1 MAKLSEIVIAQQAA
15 VGIYFNDIS
24 YQDIIPKSIEINT
37 AVFISENPR
46 LKFPSVG
53 MILDNNELLLSCNCE
68 DNSGKLCEHQS
79 KVLSALINRE
89 ELRIFF
95 DFKFRQE
102 KLKKAA
108 LDYGL
113 ENETNLD
120 LYFQI
125 DYLNRKTQIKSRI
138 AGLIPMHK
146 ENLDLMQQD
155 FLTGNEGGNQFLNSN
170 KAEQSLCVVIRR
182 HKYYKHLTIELYN
195 AAFSLDGKI
204 KNPLNL
210 VDPLDLIWDA
220 QDPEELKFFSAISRF
235 QNPAEMPKTNKSIE
249 ALKSIINNP
258 SGFKFYY
265 HQSDVSE
272 KVNAASVL
280 PINVEI
286 LAHGFSLK
294 SAQQNQFFEISGIL
308 KIKEKEYHLKDISL
322 LFSYFIL
329 IENTLYLI
337 SSLPILNVLGILKKN
352 GDHLLVHQ
360 SKYKEFKYRLLDK
373 IEERID
379 VSFPD
384 VKQANSAQIK
394 ENGFYEEIEKIIYLS
409 DFGQHVMLIPVMRYG
424 EVEIQ
429 IRSRKQIYGADKKGQ
444 DFLVK
449 RKDAE
454 EIAFIALLMQ
464 QHEHLAEQIENDL
477 TYFYLHKKYF
487 LDETWF
493 LKSFEDWTNNGIT
506 VLGFNELEGNQLNP
520 NKVNIDIKVLSGLN
534 WFNTDVQVKFGNKK
548 ASLKHL
554 HKSIRKKSKY
564 VQLDDGT
571 LGILPAEW
579 VEKFQSFFTAGEIVD
594 DDTFQIPKINFSMME
609 ELFEDQMMDE
619 EVKRE
624 LSIYKEKAE
633 DFSQIKEIQVPDTLK
648 ATLRPYQQEGLN
660 WLNFLDDFNFG
671 GCLADD
677 MGLGKS
683 MQILAFILSQREKHG
698 FNTNL
703 IVMPATLIFNWEKEI
718 QLYAPSLKVLTL
730 YGTERIKN
738 IHYFDAYEV
747 ILTSYGTLLSDI
759 NFLKHYHFNYVFLD
773 ESQHI
778 KNPQTQRYK
787 AVRLLKSRNKI
798 TITGTPI
805 ENNTFDLYGQL
816 SFACP
821 GLLGTKQHFKE
832 VYAIPIDQFKE
843 NRRAEELQRKI
854 KPFVLRRSKQ
864 EVAQELPEKTEM
876 VLYCKMGIEQ
886 RKIYDSYEREFRE
899 FISATTA
906 EELKKSP
913 MNVLKG
919 LTKLRQIC
927 DSPALLVNDGID
939 IDIPSS
945 KIELLVDQLENKSGQ
960 HKILV
965 FSQFVSMLHL
975 IEKELIAR
983 DIPFT
988 MLTGNTRNREKVVEE
1003 FQTDENIKVFLISLK
1018 VGGMGLNLMESDYVF
1033 LVEPWWNPAVEQQA
1047 IDRVHRIGQLKK
1059 VVAVRLI
1066 CPDTVEEKIMQLQET
1081 KKDLVKELIQTDGTF
1096 LQKLS
1101 KKDLLSLFGN

>member
-1 MAKLSEIVIAQQAA
+1 MVQLTEIFIAQEAA
-15 VGIYFNDIS
+15 VGVYFNDIS
-24 YQDIIPKSIEINT
+24 YQDIIPKEIDLNV
-37 AVFISENPR
+37 AVFISENSR
-46 LKFPSVG
+46 LNFPSVG
-53 MILDNNELLLSCNCE
+53 VLLDNNEFLLSCNCT
-68 DNSGKLCEHQS
+68 DDSGKLCEHQS
-79 KVLSALINRE
+79 KVLMALIHRE
-89 ELRIFF
+89 ELRVFF
-95 DFKFRQE
+95 DLDLRKQ
-102 KLKKAA
+102 KLKKIAQ
-108 LDYGL
+108 DYGL
-113 ENETNLD
+113 ENESNLD

-125 DYLNRKTQIKSRI
+125 DYQSRKTQVKSRI
-138 AGLIPMHK
+138 TGLIPMHK
-146 ENLDLMQQD
+146 ESFDLMQQD
-155 FLTGNEGGNQFLNSN
+155 FFIGNDTDEQLLNAN
-170 KAEQSLCVVIRR
+170 KSEQSLCVVIRKHR
-182 HKYYKHLTIELYN
+182 YYKHLTVELYK

-210 VDPLDLIWDA
+210 VDPLDLIWDTK
-220 QDPEELKFFSAISRF
+220 DPEELKFFSAISRF
-235 QNPAEMPKTNKSIE
+235 QNPAEMPKNNKNLDAI
-249 ALKSIINNP
+249 KSIINNP
-258 SGFKFYY
+258 TGYKFYY
-265 HQSDVSE
+265 HQSDKSE
-272 KVNAASVL
+272 KVTVASVL
-280 PINVEI
+280 PINVAI
-286 LAHGFSLK
+286 LNNGFSLITV
-294 SAQQNQFFEISGIL
+294 QHNQFFEIYGAL
-308 KIKEKEYHLKDISL
+308 KIRDKEYHLKDLTL

-337 SSLPILNVLGILKKN
+337 NSLPVLNLLGMLKKN
-352 GDHLLVHQ
+352 GDHLLIHQ
-360 SKYKEFKYRLLDK
+360 SKFKEFKFRLLDK

-379 VSFPD
+379 VNYPD
-384 VKQANSAQIK
+384 LKPASKEQIK
-394 ENGFYEEIEKIIYLS
+394 ENGFYKEIEKIIYLS

-454 EIAFIALLMQ
+454 EIAFISLLMR
-464 QHEHLAEQIENDL
+464 QHPHLEEQIENDL
-477 TYFYLHKKYF
+477 TYFYLHKKFF

-493 LKSFEDWTNNGIT
+493 LKSFEDWRNNDIT

-520 NKVNIDIKVLSGLN
+520 NKAKIDIKVLSGIN

-571 LGILPAEW
+571 LGILPNEW
-579 VEKFQSFFTAGEIVD
+579 VEKFQGFFTAGEVLD
-594 DDTFQIPKINFSMME
+594 DDILQIPKINFSMME
-609 ELFEDQMMDE
+609 DIFEDHMMDE
-619 EVKRE
+619 EVKKE
-624 LSIYKEKAE
+624 ISVYKEKVE
-633 DFSQIKEIQVPDTLK
+633 DFSQINEVIVSDSLK
-648 ATLRPYQQEGLN
+648 ATLRPYQKEGLN

-683 MQILAFILSQREKHG
+683 MQILAFILSQREKYG
-698 FNTNL
+698 VNTNL
-703 IVMPATLIFNWEKEI
+703 IVVPATLIFNWEKEI

-738 IHYFDAYEV
+738 VHYFNAYEV

-787 AVRLLKSRNKI
+787 AAKLLRSRNKI

-816 SFACP
+816 SLACP

-843 NRRAEELQRKI
+843 SRRAEELQKKI
-854 KPFVLRRSKQ
+854 KPFVLRRTKQ

-886 RKIYDSYEREFRE
+886 RKIYDAYEREFKE

-927 DSPALLVNDGID
+927 DSPALLVSDGID
-939 IDIPSS
+939 IDAPSS
-945 KIELLVDQLENKSGQ
+945 KIELLVEQIENKAGQ

-975 IEKELIAR
+975 IERELTAR
-983 DIPFT
+983 DISSAI
-988 MLTGNTRNREKVVEE
+988 LTGNTRNREKVVEE
-1003 FQTDENIKVFLISLK
+1003 FQRDANIKVFLISLK
-1018 VGGMGLNLMESDYVF
+1018 VGGTGLNLIESDYVF

-1066 CPDTVEEKIMQLQET
+1066 CPDTVEEKIMQLQKS
-1081 KKDLVKELIQTDGTF
+1081 KKDLVKELIQTDGAF

-1101 KKDLLSLFGN
+1101 KKDLLSLFRN